1 MNKTEA
7 LQTAETIFQQL
18 GGKRKLTFMIGA
30 NNFAF
35 GNDPAKEQVTAQFK
49 FKTCGVCTKVN
60 TLKVIYHRCPDVYT
74 VQFYKVKR
82 NGVWGLPVSEHT
94 HIYCDQLIELFEK
107 ETGLYLHF

>member
-18 GGKRKLTFMIGA
+18 GGKSKLTFMIGA

-35 GNDPAKEQVTAQFK
+35 GNDPAKEQVVASFK
-49 FKTCGVCTKVN
+49 FKLWTKAN
-60 TLKVIYHRCPDVYT
+60 TVQVTYHRCPDVYT
-74 VQFYKVKR
+74 VKFFNVKK

-94 HIYCDQLIELFEK
+94 HIYCDQLIDLFEK